1 MTQELNSNTEKL
13 QKQSNE
19 SSANNSPSSEK
30 QSSANDAPWL
40 DCMDGFKY
48 SEPSDSDQE
57 PEGEVDKWRSEGR
70 GYLFF

>member
-1 MTQELNSNTEKL
+1 
-13 QKQSNE
+13 
-19 SSANNSPSSEK
+19 
-30 QSSANDAPWL
+30 
-40 DCMDGFKY
+40 MDGFKY